1 MIKRLTPLLFALGTL
16 PVLAQETP
24 KPDPTQAYSLL
35 DGKTIIKT
43 NPFSDI
49 FGNLNLKVERIIT
62 DGLSAQL
69 SVFTSPKANQGRQ
82 FGAFNDITSVTSS
95 IALYSF
101 QPKYV
106 AVVPQVRWYL
116 NDGLGYG
123 FYMQAYYHY
132 QHTQF
137 TNQEI
142 SAHRTLIGNNTPEFT
157 LVYDGQATMHGFG
170 FGVGAQW
177 LFGRRKNVVLD
188 WYIAGIGRGFVRG
201 KLTGSYTSAL
211 DQQSFTERIR
221 EELPNQGE
229 GTEFTFDATQPK
241 VTVSKI
247 KYQSY
252 ILDMGLSI
260 GFRF

>member
-16 PVLAQETP
+16 PVLAQQTP
-24 KPDPTQAYSLL
+24 KTDPAQVYSLL

-62 DGLSAQL
+62 DGLSAQF
-69 SVFTSPKANQGRQ
+69 SVFSSPGNSNGEQI
-82 FGAFNDITSVTSS
+82 GAFHNVAPVISNP
-95 IALYSF
+95 ALYPY
-101 QPKYV
+101 QPKYI
-106 AVVPQVRWYL
+106 AFSPQIRWYL

-123 FYMQAYYHY
+123 FYVQAYYHF
-132 QHTQF
+132 QR
-137 TNQEI
+137 N
-142 SAHRTLIGNNTPEFT
+142 EFNDQVMRST
-157 LVYDGQATMHGFG
+157 AMYGSGLDDARLNYNGHSTMHAIGFG
-170 FGVGAQW
+170 IGAQW
-177 LFGRRKNVVLD
+177 LFGRRKNIVLD

-241 VTVSKI
+241 VKVSKI

>member
-16 PVLAQETP
+16 PVLAQQTP
-24 KPDPTQAYSLL
+24 KTDPTQVYSLL

-142 SAHRTLIGNNTPEFT
+142 SSHRTLIGNNTPEFT
-157 LVYDGQATMHGFG
+157 LVYDGQAT
-170 FGVGAQW
+170 
-177 LFGRRKNVVLD
+177 
-188 WYIAGIGRGFVRG
+188 IGIGRGFVRG

-221 EELPNQGE
+221 GDLPNQGE

>member
-16 PVLAQETP
+16 PVLAQQTP
-24 KPDPTQAYSLL
+24 KTDPTQVYSLL

-49 FGNLNLKVERIIT
+49 FGNLNLKVERILT
-62 DGLSAQL
+62 DGFSGQL

-142 SAHRTLIGNNTPEFT
+142 SSHRTLIGSNTPEFT

-170 FGVGAQW
+170 FGVGAKW

-201 KLTGSYTSAL
+201 KLTGSYTPGI

-221 EELPNQGE
+221 EELPNEGE
-229 GTEFTFDATQPK
+229 GTEFSFDATQPK
-241 VTVSKI
+241 VKVSKI